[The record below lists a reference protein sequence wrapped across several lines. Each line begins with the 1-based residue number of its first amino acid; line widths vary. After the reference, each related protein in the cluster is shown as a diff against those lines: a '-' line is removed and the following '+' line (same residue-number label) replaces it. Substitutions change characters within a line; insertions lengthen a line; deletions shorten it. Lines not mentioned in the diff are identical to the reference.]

1 MVRRS
6 TSCRGGG
13 YGAQDG
19 VCCLDAIERAIRNA
33 LEKGPSGDRGFR
45 EKVYRQAFGALE
57 RALQANPSVTVET
70 AIRRRK
76 GLQNKITEIESEFL
90 PAVPPMPET
99 PSEELAAAQA
109 VPVIEV
115 TPAGEATITIAPVV
129 DSPSAAPV
137 VTVGSEQASGH
148 LQAEP
153 TFEEVAVAESS
164 VAPSIDPIPVAPE
177 IRVETEGGATPIVPD
192 IMVEHP
198 PIQREPLEPTPLIGE
213 ASAAQDDAALARAE
227 KRRPFAAIFLGV
239 TLLCA
244 AAIGVWWAVQT
255 GLLNPPSQEITGI
268 EAAPADTEDFEP
280 GAEGEPIKPGQA
292 DTERQWIVA
301 FAPGEPST
309 VSAPGD
315 TKAEVMQEPSGQF
328 MRIQSGASG
337 SAIIFDI
344 GQGVLEQIAGKKA
357 TFDIVARAQEGQETQ
372 MSIDCNFGELGDC
385 GRRRY
390 AVGGTRADYLFEI
403 DMPAGTPG
411 AGGTLAI
418 NPDFS
423 NSGKA
428 VDIFEIKV
436 SVAP

>member
-1 MVRRS
+1 M
-6 TSCRGGG
+6 
-13 YGAQDG
+13 
-19 VCCLDAIERAIRNA
+19 DAIERAIRNA
-33 LEKGPSGDRGFR
+33 LEKGPSGDRVFR

-76 GLQNKITEIESEFL
+76 GLQEKITEIESEYL
-90 PAVPPMPET
+90 PALPPMPET

-109 VPVIEV
+109 APVIEV
-115 TPAGEATITIAPVV
+115 TPSGEAAITIAPAV
-129 DSPSAAPV
+129 DSPSAAPG
-137 VTVGSEQASGH
+137 VTGDSGLEFRQVQAELTVEELAAVGSPA
-148 LQAEP
+148 
-153 TFEEVAVAESS
+153 
-164 VAPSIDPIPVAPE
+164 APSIDPIPVAPD
-177 IRVETEGGATPIVPD
+177 IRVETESGATPVVPD
-192 IMVEHP
+192 IMVENP
-198 PIQREPLEPTPLIGE
+198 PIQREPMEPPPTLGE
-213 ASAAQDDAALARAE
+213 VSAVKADADLARAE

-239 TLLCA
+239 TLICA
-244 AAIGVWWAVQT
+244 AAIGLWWAVQT
-255 GLLNPPSQEITGI
+255 GLLNPPSQEMTGI
-268 EAAPADTEDFEP
+268 EEAPADTEDFEP
-280 GAEGEPIKPGQA
+280 GADAEPIKPGQA
-292 DTERQWIVA
+292 DLERQWIVA
-301 FAPGEPST
+301 FTPGEPST

-315 TKAEVMQEPSGQF
+315 TKAEVVQEPSGQF

-385 GRRRY
+385 GRKRY
-390 AVGGTRADYLFEI
+390 AVGTTRADYLFEI

-411 AGGTLAI
+411 AGGTIAI